1 MKLHVERGAAG
12 SAVRVRTRSSLLAPR
27 ILRVTPTSARVAL
40 VATTALLLAGDE
52 AELDIVVGDGVALE
66 IVEVAATVAYAGRG
80 GACSWSANL
89 SVAEGASLRWPGE
102 PFVVATD
109 ARATRTT
116 RADIADGGSLMLR
129 DTLVLGRHGEAG
141 GELVARTDISHAG
154 RPALVEEFRL
164 AADDDAPGIRGG
176 RRVVDA
182 VGRIDDGRYG
192 TIIMCKRVKVVAHAL
207 LHRMRIRLK
216 RHTLQYLEDHT
227 HVRVARK

>member
-1 MKLHVERGAAG
+1 M
-12 SAVRVRTRSSLLAPR
+12 
-27 ILRVTPTSARVAL
+27 TPTSARVAL

-89 SVAEGASLRWPGE
+89 NVAEGASIRWPGE

-176 RRVVDA
+176 RRVVDQVTMLGSA
-182 VGRIDDGRYG
+182 PAGHDLPVGVTRLDLFAPGRIERWLGDDVHLSPLR
-192 TIIMCKRVKVVAHAL
+192 R
-207 LHRMRIRLK
+207 
-216 RHTLQYLEDHT
+216 
-227 HVRVARK
+227 